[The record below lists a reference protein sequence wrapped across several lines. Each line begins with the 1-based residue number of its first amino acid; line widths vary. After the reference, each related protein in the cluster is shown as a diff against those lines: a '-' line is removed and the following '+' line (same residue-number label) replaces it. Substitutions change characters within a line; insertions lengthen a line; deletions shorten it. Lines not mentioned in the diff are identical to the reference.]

1 MSEKDLATGNGGGAD
16 SNRAVRQK
24 CGVADAELAARIHY
38 SMIPD
43 GFQNDF
49 FDIDVKLIPCQKVG
63 GDYCSIIP
71 RGEKQLNVNICDVM
85 GHGTASALLAARIN
99 SYILTW
105 TMHMNHPCEIIDSLN
120 DFLFE
125 NFSQYNIFSTF
136 FSLFLDMQT
145 GILQYAG
152 SGHPPAI
159 YYNHAAGETSQ
170 LKSGTE
176 FLGLFKPLKNTCDIR
191 RVSLSPGDRI
201 VLYTDGVT
209 DVENLKKEYFGVEG
223 IERMV
228 REHPGLNPGEWN
240 NRLEQELFTTFE
252 GTPTDDILIL
262 TIKIR

>member
-1 MSEKDLATGNGGGAD
+1 MSEKDPATGNGRAAD
-16 SNRAVRQK
+16 PDREARQARNA
-24 CGVADAELAARIHY
+24 ADAELAARIHY

-43 GFQNDF
+43 GFQNGF
-49 FDIDVKLIPCQKVG
+49 VDIDVKLIPCQNVG

-85 GHGTASALLAARIN
+85 GHGIASALLAARIN

-105 TMHMNHPCEIIDSLN
+105 TMHMNHPCEIVNSLN

-125 NFSQYNIFSTF
+125 NFSQYEVYSTF
-136 FSLFLDMQT
+136 FSLFLDLQM

-159 YYNHAAGETSQ
+159 YYNHAAEEISQ

-176 FLGLFKPLKNTCDIR
+176 CLGLFKPLNNTCEVRQI
-191 RVSLSPGDRI
+191 SLSPGDRI
-201 VLYTDGVT
+201 VLYTDGVM
-209 DVENLKKEYFGVEG
+209 DVENPKKESFDVEG

-228 REHPGLNPGEWN
+228 KEYPDLSPGEWN
-240 NRLEQELFTTFE
+240 NRLEQELFATFE
-252 GTPTDDILIL
+252 GTPRDDILIV
-262 TIKIR
+262 TIKIL